1 MRDGWGIRMLVC
13 GQAEWGTGLGTAV
26 QELLLPVKAIV
37 LNLYCSDLPKVT
49 KSEVSNQCE
58 RVSDC

>member
-1 MRDGWGIRMLVC
+1 MLVC
-13 GQAEWGTGLGTAV
+13 GQAERGTGLGTAV